1 MHDIA
6 KFISGFKKFQQS
18 FFCKDS
24 TLFERLSKG
33 QSPKT
38 MVIACSDSR
47 VDPAILTNAAPGDL
61 FVIRN
66 IGNLAPPYDPDDG
79 RHGVSAALEF
89 GVKSLRVEHIII
101 LGHGHCGGIR
111 ALMQPEEQRAELG
124 EFVDQWVNIAAS
136 AKARVLEELPRASPE
151 KQQKAC
157 EEAAVLV
164 SMENLLSFPWIKERV
179 SAERLT
185 LHGWYF
191 DLERGELLSYVP
203 QTGSFEPLAPLCGAG

>member
-18 FFCKDS
+18 FFCKDN

-47 VDPAILTNAAPGDL
+47 VDPAILTGAAPGDL

-66 IGNLAPPYDPDDG
+66 VGALAPPYGPDEG

-89 GVKSLRVEHIII
+89 GVKSLKVEHIII
-101 LGHGHCGGIR
+101 LGHGHCGGIS

-124 EFVDQWVNIAAS
+124 EFVEQWVSIAAS
-136 AKARVLEELPRASPE
+136 AKLRVLEELPQASPE

-164 SMENLLSFPWIKERV
+164 SMENLLTFPWIEERV
-179 SAERLT
+179 NAGVLT

-191 DLERGELLSYVP
+191 DLDRGELLSYMP
-203 QTGSFEPLAPLCGAG
+203 QTGAFEPLAPLCGA